1 MYGHTVRKEQD
12 LNMRAGLSAFLA
24 NLSIV
29 GGWENLKSGM
39 MAEQVDQPANI
50 SAGQGRFVKP
60 QYNCEDS

>member
-24 NLSIV
+24 SLDIV
-29 GGWENLKSGM
+29 GGWENLKSGTVG
-39 MAEQVDQPANI
+39 EQVNQPANI

-60 QYNCEDS
+60 QYNWEDL